1 MPNTYTQLYI
11 HLIFALKG
19 REGLI
24 KESLR
29 VEIEKYI
36 TGIVQNKKHKLLAIY
51 CMPDHAH
58 ILLALNPNQSI
69 SDLVKEIKVSCT
81 LFINENFQLAGK
93 FYWQEGYGA
102 FSYAKSQLDNVI
114 GYIMNQ
120 EEHHKKKSFR
130 DEYISFLQKF
140 EVEYKDE
147 YLFEFYERQGQ

>member
-11 HLIFALKG
+11 HLIFAVKG
-19 REGLI
+19 RQGLI
-24 KESLR
+24 KESYR

-36 TGIVQNKKHKLLAIY
+36 TGIIHNKKHKLLAIY

-69 SDLVKEIKVSCT
+69 SDLIKEVKVAST
-81 LFINENFQLAGK
+81 NFINENFRLAVK

-102 FSYAKSQLDNVI
+102 FSYSKSQLNNVI
-114 GYIMNQ
+114 GYIMGQ

-130 DEYISFLQKF
+130 EEYISFLQKF
-140 EVEYKDE
+140 EVAYKDE
-147 YLFEFYERQGQ
+147 YLFEFYEH